1 MCSPNVEYQRINPTT
16 QALLTS
22 SCIENCDSARDTS
35 IRWSIYQG
43 FQTDYPNADIKWILY
58 TQMDTY
64 ENSLF
69 FGKEKTKNLVVY
81 FRPMNSGR
89 YSKNFTVTSDF
100 FQAQSSTTLWK
111 FESTY
116 LVETAQGI
124 AIGTGAIRFSM
135 NREPQYG
142 TCSIDKLTGTTI
154 TPFTIICS
162 NWVDTDGIQD
172 YAFYGL
178 LKTNIEFRLLSS
190 FL

>member
-1 MCSPNVEYQRINPTT
+1 MKIVYFSVMR
-16 QALLTS
+16 
-22 SCIENCDSARDTS
+22 
-35 IRWSIYQG
+35 
-43 FQTDYPNADIKWILY
+43 
-58 TQMDTY
+58 
-64 ENSLF
+64 
-69 FGKEKTKNLVVY
+69 KTKNLVVY
-81 FRPMNSGR
+81 FRCINSGR

-100 FQAQSSTTLWK
+100 FQAQSSTTFWK

-124 AIGTGAIRFSM
+124 ASGAGAIRFSI
-135 NREPQYG
+135 NSAPKPG
-142 TCSIDKLTGTTI
+142 SCSIDKLTGTTI

-178 LKTNIEFRLLSS
+178 LKTNIEFGLVFS